1 MWLHAPCSPEW
12 PRVNYIPKMIRK
24 WLVNVYS
31 YVILV
36 GLKKIEDSK
45 TDKDSNQAIFENN
58 GSNIIFDEPI
68 KSKEDTPIYYVDNV
82 SKILP
87 IGSLCKVF
95 LEMNEHTN
103 ELNANL
109 RAETRFEINTEKYEN
124 RNGPLMYVS
133 GRNIKN

>member
-1 MWLHAPCSPEW
+1 M
-12 PRVNYIPKMIRK
+12 
-24 WLVNVYS
+24 
-31 YVILV
+31 

-45 TDKDSNQAIFENN
+45 TDKDNNQAIFESN

-68 KSKEDTPIYYVDNV
+68 KSKEDTPVYYVDNV